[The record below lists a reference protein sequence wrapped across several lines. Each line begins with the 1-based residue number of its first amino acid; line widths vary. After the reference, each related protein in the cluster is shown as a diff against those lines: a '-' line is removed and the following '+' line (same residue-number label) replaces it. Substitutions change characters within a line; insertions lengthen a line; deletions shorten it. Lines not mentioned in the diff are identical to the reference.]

1 MEMQVV
7 RMTRWRQRKQS
18 VSAESVSNHVTTMLS
33 IMISSRVVLSYDHL
47 IFYPVP
53 QCPAGQPASIGIW
66 VIIKAHFSD
75 IFYLVLLVVRIQ
87 VKVSCNLTED
97 CA

>member
-7 RMTRWRQRKQS
+7 RMTRRRQRKQS

-53 QCPAGQPASIGIW
+53 QCPAGQPASRGIW
-66 VIIKAHFSD
+66 VLVKAHFSD
-75 IFYLVLLVVRIQ
+75 IFYLVLLVFRIQ

>member
-7 RMTRWRQRKQS
+7 RMTRRRQRKQS
-18 VSAESVSNHVTTMLS
+18 VSAESVSNHVITMLS
-33 IMISSRVVLSYDHL
+33 IMISGRVVLSDHL

-66 VIIKAHFSD
+66 IIIKAHFSD
-75 IFYLVLLVVRIQ
+75 ISYLVLLVVRIQ